1 MPPVVVS
8 GLPNIT
14 PIFWRSWLVKIMQ
27 VLLWAMAPESLR
39 SACDIRRACRPM
51 WLSPISP
58 SISARGT
65 SAATESTTTT
75 SIAPER
81 TSASAISSA
90 CSPVSGCD
98 T

>member
-14 PIFWRSWLVKIMQ
+14 PILRRSWLVKIKQ
-27 VLLWAMAPESLR
+27 VLLDLTAPVSLR
-39 SACDIRRACRPM
+39 SAWLIRRACKPT

-65 SAATESTTTT
+65 SAATLSTTTT
-75 SIAPER
+75 SIAFER
-81 TSASAISSA
+81 TNASAISSA
-90 CSPVSGCD
+90 CSPVSGWLM
-98 T
+98 